1 LFTAA
6 IAATMKSDVSL
17 NLDHRDF
24 FVDVRKRV
32 NLEIEYFN
40 SHCLINPISQQTEST
55 DSTVGDFVMHPSAA
69 ILASCKEPRQDVSTI
84 LGVFMRNPDKLFS

>member
-1 LFTAA
+1 
-6 IAATMKSDVSL
+6 MKSDVSL

-40 SHCLINPISQQTEST
+40 THLPLNLISQQTEST
-55 DSTVGDFVMHPSAA
+55 DSTVGGFVMHPSPA
-69 ILASCKEPRQDVSTI
+69 ILDQCKEPRQDVDKI
-84 LGVFMRNPDKLFS
+84 LAVFMSNPDKLFS